1 MSLSEY
7 LAAIW
12 EEIQRL
18 DAFGFAE
25 SVDFREELRAGKQA
39 ILKVEVALVNGS
51 VLVIREYIDARY
63 TIEKVSYAYHYQGED
78 GNLIFRYDNAA
89 HKPALDFSEHK
100 HTAEGHVIQSPS
112 PDMRTLLEEVIG
124 CL

>member
-7 LAAIW
+7 LAALW

-39 ILKVEVALVNGS
+39 IIKIEVALVNGS
-51 VLVIREYIDARY
+51 VLVIRE
-63 TIEKVSYAYHYQGED
+63 
-78 GNLIFRYDNAA
+78 
-89 HKPALDFSEHK
+89 
-100 HTAEGHVIQSPS
+100 
-112 PDMRTLLEEVIG
+112 
-124 CL
+124 